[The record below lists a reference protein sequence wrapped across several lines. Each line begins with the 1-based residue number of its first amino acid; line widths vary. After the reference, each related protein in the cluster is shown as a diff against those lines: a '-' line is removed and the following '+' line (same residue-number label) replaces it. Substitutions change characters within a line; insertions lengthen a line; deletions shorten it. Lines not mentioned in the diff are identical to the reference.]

1 MNSNWSNSGGWVLMI
16 AAVLLLAIL
25 RRLDL
30 LLIVAPLSTVFGYRR
45 ARIQSRGQAAD
56 ARVGQR

>member
-1 MNSNWSNSGGWVLMI
+1 MKSNWSNSAGLALMA

-30 LLIVAPLSTVFGYRR
+30 LLIVAPLSVLFSYRLAR
-45 ARIQSRGQAAD
+45 ARFRNNSQ
-56 ARVGQR
+56 QR

>member
-1 MNSNWSNSGGWVLMI
+1 MKSHWSNSVGWGLMA

-30 LLIVAPLSTVFGYRR
+30 LLIVAPLSVLFSYGVAR
-45 ARIQSRGQAAD
+45 AAPRSRSGS
-56 ARVGQR
+56 VKL